1 MESSSIKST
10 VYVKGLIDEII
21 KFCVAYQFRAWC
33 TSVGEVTPLCDSALI
48 GRLGTK
54 VLNSVYYSRPNKK
67 LRLTHGLFCF
77 LRVESFGLYIDA
89 LSRKAA
95 IELRQNTFEL
105 SSFKGDFDQI

>member
-1 MESSSIKST
+1 MEISSTKSA
-10 VYVKGLIDEII
+10 VYVKRLIDKII

-48 GRLGTK
+48 GRLETK
-54 VLNSVYYSRPNKK
+54 VLNSVYYSRPNKNS
-67 LRLTHGLFCF
+67 RLTHGLFCF
-77 LRVESFGLYIDA
+77 LRVESIGLYIDA

-95 IELRQNTFEL
+95 IELRQNTLEL